1 MKNWLLCILLF
12 IFGWAGSTQATEV
25 VPEVPFY
32 QVRPGEALFKRFGP
46 RVGTKVCQLG
56 KKLGYIE
63 DCNRIKAGQWIPV
76 PDGVSSVAAGLVYKP
91 VALPNRQ
98 VMVSQPSAPACINLG
113 AAPFN
118 RYGSLRLR
126 LEGIDANPE
135 LTAEEKAEAK
145 ALVSLERGTRGL
157 VTSDMV
163 FKAMPFRSKD
173 GTVKFLNNVRICT
186 PEQGGRPE
194 ALMTWEL
201 STGTVLV
208 DFISC
213 GNVTPMLRPPKAP
226 PPVVVR
232 EDPPVEHEEPQPEP
246 TPPITS
252 EPEAPKEVP
261 PEEAVRRWDWELV
274 VGKEYDRTAQSTF
287 ASGALYGF
295 FVDTPGAEHAFGIGG
310 TYSGWH
316 GKTDT
321 GFGFDGSLKS
331 NRPGFAYKLS
341 AYEGGWDFGLKLL
354 PWAKLEENGEQ
365 AAYKSQ
371 RQFDLRGITL
381 AYNNYA
387 RELKGEK
394 SFFKYQ
400 LFVSAFKPTGGE
412 AEHSVFGQPLADPD
426 SRLSH
431 VVNVGGR
438 IGLYDFSQEDDKI
451 GSKLWFALGWFQEAP
466 SLAETGNWRLQ
477 WSDKEERL
485 FLGFGRNYD
494 LLNGGSLFGFGWS
507 WDIRKTVYVHREQA
521 RKAQFTAAIE
531 KAGGRLD
538 KDGMVIL
545 PKGMNSPQRQFKTA
559 PSDD

>member
-1 MKNWLLCILLF
+1 MKWLLYILL
-12 IFGWAGSTQATEV
+12 ILGWVGSAQAVEV
-25 VPEVPFY
+25 TSEVPFY
-32 QVRPGEALFKRFGP
+32 QVKSGETLSGRFGS
-46 RVGTKVCQLG
+46 RVGAKVCQLG

-76 PDGVSSVAAGLVYKP
+76 PDNVSGVTVIYKSVT
-91 VALPNRQ
+91 LPKRS
-98 VMVSQPSAPACINLG
+98 VTVSETPAPACVNLNV
-113 AAPFN
+113 APLN

-145 ALVSLERGTRGL
+145 ALVSLERGVRGL
-157 VTSDMV
+157 VSSDMV

-173 GTVKFLNNVRICT
+173 GTIKFLRDVRICA

-194 ALMTWEL
+194 AMETWKL
-201 STGTVLV
+201 STGKTLA
-208 DFISC
+208 DMLSC
-213 GNVTPMLRPPKAP
+213 GNITFMVTSKPEPRKEPEPQK
-226 PPVVVR
+226 
-232 EDPPVEHEEPQPEP
+232 DPEPQPQPQPEP
-246 TPPITS
+246 QPQPQP
-252 EPEAPKEVP
+252 EPEPQEVP

-287 ASGALYGF
+287 ASGALYGLF
-295 FVDTPGAEHAFGIGG
+295 IEGSSAEHAFGIGG
-310 TYSGWH
+310 TYSSWH

-321 GFGFDGSLKS
+321 GFGFSGHLGGYG
-331 NRPGFAYKLS
+331 PAYKYS
-341 AYEGGWDFGLKLL
+341 AYEGGYDFGLKLL
-354 PWAKLEENGEQ
+354 PWATMTENGEQ
-365 AAYKSQ
+365 AAYNS
-371 RQFDLRGITL
+371 RRHFDLRGITL

-451 GSKLWFALGWFQEAP
+451 GTKLWFALGWFQEAP
-466 SLAETGNWRLQ
+466 SLAETANWRFQ

-538 KDGMVIL
+538 RDGMVIL

-559 PSDD
+559 PSDADD